1 MVQDCVS
8 LAALRTRLA
17 AVGQSLTSPEMLATQ
32 DDPQA
37 LAVIDQWI
45 ADSVAA
51 LVQPLV
57 AVTTLFDPDAILIG
71 GRLPAD
77 LNTRLAAAIGEA
89 LAAIDL
95 PTRPDIRPAHMAQDA
110 PAIGAAMLP
119 FMDRLLPSDSILIQ
133 AGRG

>member
-1 MVQDCVS
+1 M
-8 LAALRTRLA
+8 
-17 AVGQSLTSPEMLATQ
+17 GQSLTSPEMLATQ

-77 LNTRLAAAIGEA
+77 LNTRLAAAIGEDTGTLEDVYEPYLIKNGFLMRTPTGRVVTD
-89 LAAIDL
+89 LAYHHLGIDK
-95 PTRPDIRPAHMAQDA
+95 
-110 PAIGAAMLP
+110 
-119 FMDRLLPSDSILIQ
+119 PSDED
-133 AGRG
+133 